1 MEHIFGINNS
11 SPRLL
16 PCDTSMSQSP
26 HAALSHYQCGD
37 NYPPKMRTN
46 WLFIKGRA
54 SFSLRP
60 LVPGM
65 RRSSVAVL
73 VLLPLAT
80 TTLPLNPDHN
90 DSTPHPLIPP
100 RMRKGYSTFRV
111 RPRILKGLFESVT
124 ELKLKFLPVNS
135 ITKLQKAHI
144 DLWISYHKQLL
155 NIARLW
161 QETAREDKK
170 NPLQLGILS
179 QDGADQCWPPNEGIC
194 QTYSQKANWQKL
206 GE

>member
-1 MEHIFGINNS
+1 M
-11 SPRLL
+11 L

-54 SFSLRP
+54 SFSLGP

-111 RPRILKGLFESVT
+111 RPRILKGLKRTFSKT
-124 ELKLKFLPVNS
+124 EIHTQLKFCVQLHETS
-135 ITKLQKAHI
+135 THTRS
-144 DLWISYHKQLL
+144 WISIS
-155 NIARLW
+155 NIVRLW
-161 QETAREDKK
+161 QEAAREDKE

-179 QDGADQCWPPNEGIC
+179 QNGADQCRPPNEGTC
-194 QTYSQKANWQKL
+194 QTYSQKANRQEL

>member
-1 MEHIFGINNS
+1 M
-11 SPRLL
+11 L

-111 RPRILKGLFESVT
+111 RPRILKGLKRTFSKT
-124 ELKLKFLPVNS
+124 EIHTQLKFSV
-135 ITKLQKAHI
+135 
-144 DLWISYHKQLL
+144 QLYKRSTL
-155 NIARLW
+155 THEFLF
-161 QETAREDKK
+161 QTLSDSDKK
-170 NPLQLGILS
+170 LLEKTKRILS
-179 QDGADQCWPPNEGIC
+179 SLGSYLKMELTNVDHQMKVFVKH
-194 QTYSQKANWQKL
+194 TTQKQSGRNL
-206 GE
+206 L

>member
-11 SPRLL
+11 SPRFL

-37 NYPPKMRTN
+37 NYLPKMRTN
-46 WLFIKGRA
+46 WLSIKARV

-111 RPRILKGLFESVT
+111 RPRILKGFVKSFT
-124 ELKLKFLPVNS
+124 DWTIH
-135 ITKLQKAHI
+135 ITKEAHI
-144 DLWISYHKQLL
+144 FMSFTFQTLSDS
-155 NIARLW
+155 
-161 QETAREDKK
+161 DKK
-170 NPLQLGILS
+170 LLEKTKRILS
-179 QDGADQCWPPNEGIC
+179 
-194 QTYSQKANWQKL
+194 SL
-206 GE
+206 GSYLKMELTNVDHQMKVLVKHTAKK

>member
-11 SPRLL
+11 SPRFL

-46 WLFIKGRA
+46 WLFIKARA

-111 RPRILKGLFESVT
+111 RPRILKGLKRTFSKT
-124 ELKLKFLPVNS
+124 ENTHTIKVLCTASRNKHTYS
-135 ITKLQKAHI
+135 IMNFYFKH
-144 DLWISYHKQLL
+144 
-155 NIARLW
+155 
-161 QETAREDKK
+161 
-170 NPLQLGILS
+170 
-179 QDGADQCWPPNEGIC
+179 C
-194 QTYSQKANWQKL
+194 QTLTRNC
-206 GE
+206 